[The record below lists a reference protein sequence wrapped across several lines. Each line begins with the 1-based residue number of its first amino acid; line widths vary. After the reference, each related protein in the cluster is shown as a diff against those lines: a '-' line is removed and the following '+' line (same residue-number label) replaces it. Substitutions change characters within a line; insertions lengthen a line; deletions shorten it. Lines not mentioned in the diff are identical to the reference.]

1 MTNINLKLISADQVR
16 ANLKLQDLIEPM
28 RNAFKS
34 YSRGDSSDAI
44 GFLRPNGGEV
54 HIKSGFM
61 AGSKVF
67 AVKVSAGF
75 QENIARGLPVWDGAV
90 MAFDASTGALA
101 AIVQDGGLLTDWRTA
116 VAGAVASRALAREDA
131 KTLGVVGTGIQG
143 LWQPL
148 AHKTVINFDRLLIWG
163 RSVEKAKAIQAQLE
177 PQLPGVRIEVIID
190 LEQLVRASEILV
202 TATGSTEPLIRSEWL
217 QPGTHITAVGA
228 DDDRKRELEL
238 SVLERANVIVVDSL
252 LVNQKYG
259 DIAQAL
265 KAGTLESS
273 SLIELG
279 TLLADPNLGRSSSEQ
294 ITVAKLVGLGV
305 QDLAAV
311 EVVLERCV

>member
-1 MTNINLKLISADQVR
+1 MTSINLKLISADQVR
-16 ANLKLQDLIEPM
+16 ANLQLSDLIEPM
-28 RNAFKS
+28 RNAFKAF
-34 YSRGDSSDAI
+34 SRGDSSDAI

-54 HIKSGFM
+54 HIKSGHM

-90 MAFDASTGALA
+90 MAFDAITGAPV

-116 VAGAVASRALAREDA
+116 VAGAVASHALARGDA
-131 KTLGVVGTGIQG
+131 KTLGVIGTGIQG

-148 AHKTVINFDRLLIWG
+148 AHKTVIDFDRLLIWG
-163 RSVEKAKAIQAQLE
+163 RSVEKAKAIQTQLE
-177 PQLPGVRIEVIID
+177 PQLPSVKIEVFTN
-190 LEQLVRASEILV
+190 LERLVRESEIIV
-202 TATGSTEPLIRSEWL
+202 TATGSTTPLIRSEWL

-228 DDDRKRELEL
+228 DDDRKRELEFG
-238 SVLERANVIVVDSL
+238 VLERANVIVVDSL

-265 KAGTLESS
+265 KSGVLETSR
-273 SLIELG
+273 LIELG
-279 TLLADPNLGRSSSEQ
+279 TLLNNPNLGRISSQQ

-311 EVVLERCV
+311 EVVLERCP

>member
-1 MTNINLKLISADQVR
+1 MKIITADQVR
-16 ANLKLQDLIEPM
+16 AKLQLSDLIEPM
-28 RNAFKS
+28 RNAFKAF
-34 YSRGDSSDAI
+34 SRGDSSDAI

-90 MAFDASTGALA
+90 MAFDASSGAPV
-101 AIVQDGGLLTDWRTA
+101 AIVRDGGLLTDWRTA
-116 VAGAVASRALAREDA
+116 VAGAVASYALARGDA
-131 KTLGVVGTGIQG
+131 KTLGIIGTGIQG

-148 AHKTVINFDRLLIWG
+148 AHKTVIDFERLQIWG
-163 RSVEKAKAIQAQLE
+163 RNPDKAQAIRLQLE
-177 PQLPGVRIEVIID
+177 PQLPGVQIEVTGD
-190 LEQLVRASEILV
+190 LERLVRTSEIIV

-238 SVLERANVIVVDSL
+238 SVLEKADVIVVDSL

-265 KAGTLESS
+265 KSGTLQAS

-279 TLLADPNLGRSSSEQ
+279 TLLKNPSLGRSSSSQ

-311 EVVLERCV
+311 EVVLERCS

>member
-1 MTNINLKLISADQVR
+1 MKIISAEQVSAHLKLSE
-16 ANLKLQDLIEPM
+16 LIKPM
-28 RNAFKS
+28 RDAFKA
-34 YSRGDSSDAI
+34 YSKGDSSDAI

-61 AGSKVF
+61 TGSKVF

-75 QENIARGLPVWDGAV
+75 QDNIARGLPVWNGAV
-90 MAFDASTGALA
+90 MAFDANTGAPVA
-101 AIVQDGGLLTDWRTA
+101 MVQDGGLLTDWRTA
-116 VAGAVASRALAREDA
+116 VAGAVASHALACGNA
-131 KTLGVVGTGIQG
+131 KTLGVIGTGIQG

-148 AHKTVINFDRLLIWG
+148 AHKTVIDFDRLLIWG
-163 RSVEKAKAIQAQLE
+163 RNPEKAKVLQTQLE
-177 PQLPGVRIEVIID
+177 PQLPGVKIEVSTD
-190 LEQLVRASEILV
+190 LEHLVRSSEIIV
-202 TATGSTEPLIRSEWL
+202 TATSSTAPLIRGEWL

-252 LVNQKYG
+252 SVNQTYG
-259 DIAQAL
+259 DIAHAL
-265 KAGTLESS
+265 KSGTLEPS

-279 TLLADPNLGRSSSEQ
+279 TLLENSDLGRSSSEQ

-305 QDLAAV
+305 QDLAAL
-311 EVVLERCV
+311 EVLLERC

>member
-1 MTNINLKLISADQVR
+1 MKTITSDQVRTNLKLE
-16 ANLKLQDLIEPM
+16 DLVEPL
-28 RNAFKS
+28 RNAFKAF
-34 YSRGDSSDAI
+34 SRGDSSDAI

-61 AGSKVF
+61 TGSKVF

-75 QENIARGLPVWDGAV
+75 QENMARGNPVWDGVV
-90 MAFDASTGALA
+90 MAFDASTGAPV
-101 AIVQDGGLLTDWRTA
+101 AIVRDGGLLTDWRTA
-116 VAGAVASRALAREDA
+116 VAGAIASHTLARGDA
-131 KTLGVVGTGIQG
+131 KTLGVIGTGIQG

-148 AHKTVINFDRLLIWG
+148 AHKTVIDFDRLLLWG
-163 RSVEKAKAIQAQLE
+163 RSVEKAKMLQAQLE
-177 PQLPGVRIEVIID
+177 PQLPRVKVEVITELD
-190 LEQLVRASEILV
+190 QLVRASEIIV
-202 TATGSTEPLIRSEWL
+202 TATGSLEPIIKSEWV
-217 QPGTHITAVGA
+217 QPGTHITAIGA

-238 SVLERANVIVVDSL
+238 SVFERANVIVVDSL

-265 KAGTLESS
+265 KAGTLEAS

-279 TLLADPNLGRSSSEQ
+279 TLLANPSLGRSSSEQ

-311 EVVLERCV
+311 EVVLERC

>member
-1 MTNINLKLISADQVR
+1 MRVISADQIR
-16 ANLKLQDLIEPM
+16 ARLQLEDLIEPL
-28 RNAFKS
+28 RRAFRAFSK
-34 YSRGDSSDAI
+34 GDSSDAI

-61 AGSKVF
+61 VGSQVF

-75 QENIARGLPVWDGAV
+75 QQNVARGLPIWDGAV
-90 MAFDASTGALA
+90 MAFDASTGAPV

-116 VAGAVASRALAREDA
+116 VAGAIASHALARGDA
-131 KTLGVVGTGIQG
+131 RTLGVIGTGIQG

-148 AHKTVINFDRLLIWG
+148 AHKTVIDFDRLLIWG
-163 RSVEKAKAIQAQLE
+163 RSLEKADILQTQLE
-177 PQLPGVRIEVIID
+177 PQLPGVKIEVVTD
-190 LEQLVRASEILV
+190 LEALVRASEIIV
-202 TATGSTEPLIRSEWL
+202 TATGSTEPIIRGEWL
-217 QPGTHITAVGA
+217 RPGTHVTAVGA

-238 SVLERANVIVVDSL
+238 SVLERADVIAVDSL

-265 KAGTLESS
+265 NARTLEASR
-273 SLIELG
+273 LIELG
-279 TLLADPNLGRSSSEQ
+279 TLLENTHLGRSSPEQ

-305 QDLAAV
+305 QDLAAL
-311 EVVLERCV
+311 EVALERC

>member
-1 MTNINLKLISADQVR
+1 VKIISAEQVH

-28 RNAFKS
+28 RNAFKTF
-34 YSRGDSSDAI
+34 SRGDSSDAI

-75 QENIARGLPVWDGAV
+75 QENTARGNPVWDGVV
-90 MAFDASTGALA
+90 MAFDASTGAPL

-116 VAGAVASRALAREDA
+116 VAGAVASHALARADA
-131 KTLGVVGTGIQG
+131 KTLGVIGTGIQG

-148 AHKTVINFDRLLIWG
+148 AHKTVIDFERLLIWG
-163 RSVEKAKAIQAQLE
+163 RNPEKANAIQVQLE
-177 PQLPGVRIEVIID
+177 PQLPGVKIEVIND
-190 LEQLVRASEILV
+190 LEQLVRESEIIV

-238 SVLERANVIVVDSL
+238 GVLERADVIVVDSL

-265 KAGTLESS
+265 KAGTLQAS

-279 TLLADPNLGRSSSEQ
+279 TLLANPILGRGSSEQ

-311 EVVLERCV
+311 EVVLERCG

>member
-1 MTNINLKLISADQVR
+1 MKIITADQVR
-16 ANLKLQDLIEPM
+16 ASLKLSDLIEPM
-28 RNAFKS
+28 RNAFKAF
-34 YSRGDSSDAI
+34 SRGDSSDAI

-75 QENIARGLPVWDGAV
+75 QENMARGNPVWDGVV
-90 MAFDASTGALA
+90 MAFDASTGAPV

-116 VAGAVASRALAREDA
+116 VAGAVASHALARGDA
-131 KTLGVVGTGIQG
+131 KTLGVIGTGIQG

-148 AHKTVINFDRLLIWG
+148 AHKTLIDFDRLLLWG
-163 RSVEKAKAIQAQLE
+163 RNETKAQQLRAQLE
-177 PQLPGVRIEVIID
+177 RQLPEVKIEVFTD
-190 LEQLVRASEILV
+190 LERLVRESEVIV
-202 TATGSTEPLIRSEWL
+202 TATGSLEPIIKSEWV
-217 QPGTHITAVGA
+217 QSGTQITAVGA
-228 DDDRKRELEL
+228 DDDRKRELEFG
-238 SVLERANVIVVDSL
+238 VLERAEVIVVDSL

-265 KAGTLESS
+265 KSGTLETSQ
-273 SLIELG
+273 LIELG
-279 TLLADPNLGRSSSEQ
+279 TLLANPGLGRSSSEQ

-311 EVVLERCV
+311 EVVLERCP

>member
-1 MTNINLKLISADQVR
+1 MTNVNLKLISADQVR
-16 ANLKLQDLIEPM
+16 ANLQLSDLVEPM
-28 RNAFKS
+28 RNAFKAF
-34 YSRGDSSDAI
+34 SRGDSSDAI

-75 QENIARGLPVWDGAV
+75 QENIARGQPVWDGVV
-90 MAFDASTGALA
+90 MAFDASTGAPV

-116 VAGAVASRALAREDA
+116 VAGAVASHALARADA
-131 KTLGVVGTGIQG
+131 KTLGVIGTGIQG

-148 AHKTVINFDRLLIWG
+148 AHKTVIDFDRLLLWG
-163 RSVEKAKAIQAQLE
+163 RSVEKAKAIQTQLE
-177 PQLPGVRIEVIID
+177 PQLPGVKVEVITD
-190 LEQLVRASEILV
+190 LEQLVRESEIIV
-202 TATGSTEPLIRSEWL
+202 TATGSLEPIIKNEWV

-238 SVLERANVIVVDSL
+238 SVLKRADVIVVDSL

-265 KAGTLESS
+265 KAGTLEAS

-279 TLLADPNLGRSSSEQ
+279 TLLANPNLGRTSSEQ

-311 EVVLERCV
+311 EVVLERCE

>member
-1 MTNINLKLISADQVR
+1 MKIISADQVR
-16 ANLKLQDLIEPM
+16 ANLKLEDLIEPL
-28 RNAFKS
+28 RNAFKT

-75 QENIARGLPVWDGAV
+75 QENIARGNPVWDGVV
-90 MAFDASTGALA
+90 MAFDASTGAPL

-116 VAGAVASRALAREDA
+116 VAGAVASHALARGDA
-131 KTLGVVGTGIQG
+131 KTLGVMGTGIQG

-148 AHKTVINFDRLLIWG
+148 AHKTVIDFERLLLWG
-163 RSVEKAKAIQAQLE
+163 RNPEKAKLIQAQLE
-177 PQLPGVRIEVIID
+177 PQLPGVKIEVIID
-190 LEQLVRASEILV
+190 LEQLVRSSEIIV
-202 TATGSTEPLIRSEWL
+202 TATGSLEPLIRSEWL

-238 SVLERANVIVVDSL
+238 SVLEKADVIVVDSL

-259 DIAQAL
+259 DIAKAL
-265 KAGTLESS
+265 NAGTLQTS

-279 TLLADPNLGRSSSEQ
+279 TLLANPNLGRTSSEQ

-311 EVVLERCV
+311 EVVLERC